1 MRLSK
6 LAFLTL
12 ALCGLSWTAAPSL
25 ANERVQFACGTPP
38 GAGAFYADTAEVQ
51 CANASVRTD
60 PSQPQIFCSYTASC
74 TPLTARLRLYIEQQ
88 NSGKKFDQLSDTEIS
103 NTIMRGAG
111 SGAMGFQ
118 PEVTFMNVQ
127 CLGRKNS
134 SGAPECPRVNE
145 CVNSRDA
152 GAARHWALRP
162 LPQQQHSGFRVQQD
176 GVQPP
181 QGVSR

>member
-1 MRLSK
+1 MRWIRPSSRLIFSLGLS
-6 LAFLTL
+6 FL
-12 ALCGLSWTAAPSL
+12 ALPLY
-25 ANERVQFACGTPP
+25 ANERVMFACGTPP
-38 GAGAFYADTAEVQ
+38 GAGAFYSDTAEVQ
-51 CANASVRTD
+51 CASGSVSTD
-60 PSQPQIFCSYTASC
+60 PSQPQIFCSFTATC

-88 NSGKKFDQLSDTEIS
+88 NPGKKFDQLSDTEIS

-127 CLGRKNS
+127 CLGRKNA
-134 SGAPECPRVNE
+134 SGAPECPSVNE
-145 CVNSRDA
+145 CVNSRTA
-152 GAARHWALRP
+152 GSARHWALRP

-176 GVQPP
+176 GVQSP